1 MTDGGDPTA
10 LLEIDA
16 LTVRRHHEA
25 LLDDVTLRVRRG
37 SIHVLVGP
45 NGAGKSTLLSAILG
59 QIPFDGRIA
68 VNWRGAGTIGYV
80 PQSFAVDPTLP
91 VTVADFLALT
101 RQRRPVCLGLT
112 RAARL
117 AIARLLERVGLPGLE
132 QRPLAVLSG
141 GELRRVL
148 LAHALDPEP
157 ELLLLDE
164 PTAGLDESAVQILDE
179 ILIAIETDRA
189 DHGGDGVPRS
199 RAGATCG
206 RSSHGARPASRGR
219 GFRGHPRD
227 GGRARVAAGCP
238 RTADRTRMTSFYA
251 WIGGLAQRG
260 LLPSDFQYPFLVRG
274 FLCVLVLAP
283 ILGGVS
289 HLVVTR
295 RMAFFSAALGQAAIT
310 GVALGLLLGEPL
322 NAPYGGMFGF
332 CLLSTLAMVYV
343 KRHATLPPDTLIGVF
358 HALTLG
364 LGLCLLVA
372 LTRQFNVHQVESVL
386 FGSLLTVTDGDLAL
400 LLAVGIVVAV
410 LLVREYNHLLLDS
423 LSPPLASV
431 AGAEPAYLEY
441 FFALLL
447 TLSIVVSLKIIGA
460 LLVEALVV
468 VPAAAARNV
477 ARGTRSY
484 LIWSV
489 AVAFLAGIGG
499 LGVSTR
505 FLVPTGGAVVLAVS
519 AIFFLTLA
527 ARSVLR
533 RTLV

>member
-1 MTDGGDPTA
+1 MGA
-10 LLEIDA
+10 
-16 LTVRRHHEA
+16 
-25 LLDDVTLRVRRG
+25 
-37 SIHVLVGP
+37 

-59 QIPFDGRIA
+59 QIAFDGRIA
-68 VNWRGAGTIGYV
+68 MNWTGPGTIGYV
-80 PQSFAVDPTLP
+80 PQTFAVDPTLP

-101 RQRRPVCLGLT
+101 RQRLPVCFGIT
-112 RAARL
+112 RVTRI
-117 AIARLLERVGLPGLE
+117 AIARLLGRVGLPGLE
-132 QRPLAVLSG
+132 DRPLAVLSG

-157 ELLLLDE
+157 ELLILDE
-164 PTAGLDESAVQILDE
+164 PTAGLDDAAMGILNE
-179 ILIAIETDRA
+179 ILLDPETRRTHHGA
-189 DHGGDGVPRS
+189 DGHARS
-199 RAGATCG
+199 RAGSCG
-206 RSSHGARPASRGR
+206 GGSGDDPRAQHGAPM
-219 GFRGHPRD
+219 
-227 GGRARVAAGCP
+227 
-238 RTADRTRMTSFYA
+238 TAFYA
-251 WIGGLAQRG
+251 WIGALAQRG
-260 LLPSDFQYPFLVRG
+260 VLPADFQYPFLVRG

-310 GVALGLLLGEPL
+310 GVAIGLLLGEPL

-332 CLLSTLAMVYV
+332 CLLSTLGMVYV

-400 LLAVGIVVAV
+400 LLAVGILVAV

-431 AGAEPAYLEY
+431 AGASPAYLEY

-468 VPAAAARNV
+468 VPAAASRNV

-484 LIWSV
+484 LLGSI
-489 AVAFLAGIGG
+489 AVAFLAGVGG

-527 ARSVLR
+527 ARSMLR
-533 RTLV
+533 RRMI